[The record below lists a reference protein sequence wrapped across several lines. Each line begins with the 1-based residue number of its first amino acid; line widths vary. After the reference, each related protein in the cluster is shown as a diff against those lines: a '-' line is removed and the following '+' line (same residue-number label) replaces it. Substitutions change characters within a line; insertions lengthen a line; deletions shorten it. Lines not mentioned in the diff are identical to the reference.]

1 MTETEGE
8 RDLDFRLRQCR
19 EKVDREIERLLTEN
33 SGIPGRLRDAMGY
46 SLRAGGKRLRPFL
59 CLEAEGLVGCP
70 AESVVPMAVALE
82 MFHTAS
88 LIHDDLPCMDDDPL
102 RRGKPSN
109 HVVFG
114 EGLATLAGD
123 SLLLWA
129 FETAISNLL
138 PLFPAERVLGAL
150 QEFAKA
156 IGPSGVCAGQVLD
169 TDLPSREAEPD
180 FVRKIASLK
189 TGALIR
195 ASVLSGGILAG
206 LEDGKLK
213 ALYNYGTHLGL
224 AFQVV
229 DDILDVTGKTA
240 EIGKTPGKDSAQG
253 KVTFVSA
260 YGLERAREIA
270 REESRAAVE
279 ALSCFGQEANS
290 LRLLARALLDRS
302 S

>member
-1 MTETEGE
+1 MTDREE
-8 RDLDFRLRQCR
+8 DLDLRLRRCR
-19 EKVDREIERLLTEN
+19 EEVDREIERLLGKD
-33 SGIPGRLRDAMGY
+33 SGIPERLREAMGY

-59 CLEAEGLVGCP
+59 CISAAELSGCP
-70 AESVVPMAVALE
+70 AESVLPMAVALE

-109 HVVFG
+109 HMVFG

-129 FETAISNLL
+129 FETAILNLL
-138 PLFPAERVLGAL
+138 PVFPAERILGAIG
-150 QEFAKA
+150 EFAKA

-169 TDLPSREAEPD
+169 TDPSSRESEAD
-180 FVRKIASLK
+180 FVWKIASLK

-195 ASVLSGGILAG
+195 ASVLAGGILGG
-206 LEDGKLK
+206 LEDVKME

-229 DDILDVTGKTA
+229 DDILDVTGNS
-240 EIGKTPGKDSAQG
+240 EQIGKTPGKDSVQG
-253 KVTFVSA
+253 KITFVST
-260 YGLERAREIA
+260 YGLEKARRIA
-270 REESRAAVE
+270 RDESLKAIE
-279 ALSCFGQEANS
+279 SLSCFGPEADP
-290 LRLLARALLDRS
+290 LRSLARVLLDRS

>member
-1 MTETEGE
+1 MTEREGE
-8 RDLDFRLRQCR
+8 LDLRLRRCR
-19 EKVDREIERLLTEN
+19 EEVDREIERLLGEG
-33 SGIPGRLRDAMGY
+33 SGIPERLRDAMGY

-59 CLEAEGLVGCP
+59 CIAAAELSGCP
-70 AESVVPMAVALE
+70 SESVLPMAAALE

-109 HVVFG
+109 HMVFG

-129 FETAISNLL
+129 FETAISNLM
-138 PLFPAERVLGAL
+138 PIFPAERVLGAIG
-150 QEFAKA
+150 EFAKA
-156 IGPSGVCAGQVLD
+156 IGPSGVCGGQVLD
-169 TDLPSREAEPD
+169 TDPSSRETAEE
-180 FVRKIASLK
+180 FVWKIASLK

-195 ASVLSGGILAG
+195 ASVLTGGILGG
-206 LEDGKLK
+206 LEDEKLE

-229 DDILDVTGKTA
+229 DDILDVTG
-240 EIGKTPGKDSAQG
+240 ESGEMGKTPGKDSVQG
-253 KVTFVSA
+253 KVTFVST
-260 YGLERAREIA
+260 YGLEKARSIA
-270 REESRAAVE
+270 REESLKAIE
-279 ALSCFGQEANS
+279 ALSCFGQEADH
-290 LRLLARALLDRS
+290 LRSLARILLDRS